1 MPLRKR
7 QSDLRTEQIV
17 GFDGGYGKDVMTEQQ
32 PKRIMRVGDLA
43 SRPGVSVEGPSL
55 HEDATLFRGAFWN
68 RELRRGLF
76 LHGSDVIEDEGFT
89 ALSSQHAGLSCVFFL
104 EGDVEVRIGD
114 RDLRFHGDGR
124 LRDALV
130 IPSVRAESFRR
141 RSLGR
146 QRIKHLVVSV
156 TPEWL
161 ESDGLEDADDPRLAV
176 SFASD
181 HLASHAWRVTPRTAE
196 LVNRLFLPGPR
207 SSRIGELYAESAAVE
222 IVAEV
227 LAASSG
233 NSVRETEAALAPRER
248 ARLSRACDFI
258 VAHEREWPSVEAVA
272 RQAGVSAS
280 GLQRLFRSAHGLSVF
295 EYMRRA
301 RLERARDML
310 GAGECTIQEAA
321 SLSGYSSAAN
331 FATAFRRQFG
341 TTPKQALGRTR
352 P

>member
-1 MPLRKR
+1 MRER
-7 QSDLRTEQIV
+7 QSDLQAKQIV
-17 GFDGGYGKDVMTEQQ
+17 GFTGGYGKDVMVEQQ
-32 PKRIMRVGDLA
+32 PERVMRVGDLA

-55 HEDATLFRGAFWN
+55 HGDATLFRGAFWN
-68 RELRRGLF
+68 KELRHGLF
-76 LHGSDVIEDEGFT
+76 VHGSDVVEDEGFT
-89 ALSSQHAGLSCVFFL
+89 ALSSQQPGLSCVFFL

-114 RDLRFHGDGR
+114 RDLRFRGNGTLH
-124 LRDALV
+124 DALV

-161 ESDGLEDADDPRLAV
+161 ESDGLEDAGDPRLAV
-176 SFASD
+176 SFAGD
-181 HLASHAWRVTPRTAE
+181 HLASHAWRVTSRAAE

-207 SSRIGELYAESAAVE
+207 ASRIGELYAESAAVE

-233 NSVRETEAALAPRER
+233 NSAREAGAFLAPRER
-248 ARLSRACDFI
+248 VRLARARDFI
-258 VAHEREWPSVEAVA
+258 AAHEGEWPSVEAVA

-280 GLQRLFRSAHGLSVF
+280 GLQRLFRSAHGVSVF
-295 EYMRRA
+295 DYIRCA
-301 RLERARDML
+301 RLERARAML

-341 TTPKQALGRTR
+341 ATPRQALPKTGS
-352 P
+352 

>member
-1 MPLRKR
+1 
-7 QSDLRTEQIV
+7 
-17 GFDGGYGKDVMTEQQ
+17 MTEQQ
-32 PKRIMRVGDLA
+32 PERIMRVGDLA
-43 SRPGVSVEGPSL
+43 SRPGVSVDGPSL
-55 HEDATLFRGAFWN
+55 HGDATLFRGTFWN
-68 RELRRGLF
+68 KELRHGLF
-76 LHGSDVIEDEGFT
+76 VHGSDVVEDEGFT
-89 ALSSQHAGLSCVFFL
+89 ALSSQQAGLSCVFFL

-114 RDLRFHGDGR
+114 RDLRFRGSGTLH
-124 LRDALV
+124 DALV

-141 RSLGR
+141 RSPGR

-161 ESDGLEDADDPRLAV
+161 ESDGLEGADDPRLAV

-181 HLASHAWRVTPRTAE
+181 HLASHAWRVTSRAAE

-233 NSVRETEAALAPRER
+233 EGLPRKSATLAPRER
-248 ARLSRACDFI
+248 VRLSRACDFI
-258 VAHEREWPSVEAVA
+258 ATHEGEWPSVEAVA

-295 EYMRRA
+295 EYMRLA

-310 GAGECTIQEAA
+310 GAGQCTIQEAA

-341 TTPKQALGRTR
+341 ATPKQVLGKAR